1 MKKIILLIAVISIM
15 TVGCSKKSKDDNE
28 FSLGQAA
35 LEKGNYKEAIEYLQK
50 AVNKN
55 SENDDARTMYIQAMN
70 ISKAIK
76 YKEEENYHKA
86 IKLLDETVKLSG
98 GSLESREKAMEMKE
112 EYQNLLEQKLSQ
124 AKKRKE
130 SAKESIKKDTERV
143 NNEALKAQ
151 KQALEEQAKKQE
163 EIQKKENQQNGVF
176 DTNNQNITDNI
187 VNPGDLQNNTIINQ
201 DQVIQQDNNQN
212 FENNQMSQSNI
223 GLGNQ

>member
-15 TVGCSKKSKDDNE
+15 TVGCSKKSKDDND

-76 YKEEENYHKA
+76 YKEEGNYHKA

-151 KQALEEQAKKQE
+151 KQE